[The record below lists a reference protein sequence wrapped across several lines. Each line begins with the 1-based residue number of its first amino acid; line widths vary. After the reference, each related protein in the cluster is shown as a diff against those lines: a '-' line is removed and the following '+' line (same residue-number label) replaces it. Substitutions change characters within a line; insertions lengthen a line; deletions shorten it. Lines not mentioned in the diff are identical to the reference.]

1 LSPETV
7 NYLEVAQ
14 KQLLQAQRALN
25 ADLYEFA
32 ARESYLAALSAAR
45 AISFEKSGN
54 APKTHSGARSELA
67 RLRYEGLQ
75 LDEKFLS
82 FLATG
87 FEMKSDLDY
96 GPVTPVQ
103 RQEAGQS
110 LATARA
116 CVSVA
121 KAILSDRK

>member
-1 LSPETV
+1 MAE
-7 NYLEVAQ
+7 
-14 KQLLQAQRALN
+14 KQILQARRALN

-45 AISFEKSGN
+45 AIIFEKTGN

-67 RLRYEGLQ
+67 RLRYEGL
-75 LDEKFLS
+75 EVGETFLS
-82 FLATG
+82 YLATG

-103 RQEAGQS
+103 RQEAEQAF
-110 LATARA
+110 ATAHS
-116 CVSVA
+116 CVAAA
-121 KAILSDRK
+121 KAILSDLK